1 MNDKTQVQV
10 AKNNKQLS
18 NPFSTGGSGVY
29 FEACVQA
36 SFVALMLAKGNAPGL
51 QTGPITKIKLQG
63 RFAGYST
70 DDLIVFIG
78 EASNNEH
85 RKILG
90 QIKHS
95 ISITEGN
102 STFQEI
108 IQSAW
113 KDFNNTEIFKKDRD
127 ILTLITGPLSSTDT
141 NDVRTI
147 LEWSRFTENSQEFFN
162 KVGLAN
168 FSSEAKREK
177 LKAFKVSLEKA
188 NGGNPVADEVCYQFL
203 RHFHLFGYDL
213 DTRSSVTLS
222 LIHSLI
228 GRNSKDKAADIWA
241 RLVEEVLNVNKNA
254 GTITPDTLPE
264 DIKETFKRQP
274 FTQIPKELTE
284 TRTEPEKTDW
294 NRSPYAADLALV
306 NLAGA
311 WNEKNEADI
320 SILSKITSKVYS
332 DWSSAVKE
340 VLQLPNS
347 PLSLQNGLWKVVKRV
362 DLSKALAP
370 RIFDQNLDTFKEY
383 AVTVLTERDPS
394 FELPPEERYT
404 AIIHKKVTTHSQD
417 LRKGLAEGLA
427 MIGNMSDKLSRC
439 SHLKPENTAVLAVR
453 EIFKNADWVLWGSLN
468 NLLPSL
474 AEAAPSEF
482 LKAVENAF
490 RLSPC
495 PFDELFSQERGALT
509 GDNYLTGLLWA
520 LEGLAWE
527 EEYLVRVCVVLGE
540 IANHDPGGNFANRP
554 ANSLITILLPWFP
567 QTTASIKKRKVAVQ
581 TLHKKFP
588 EIAWKLIIN
597 LLPDQHKTS
606 FGSHKPTWR
615 KAIPDD
621 WKERVTQKQYQEQIL
636 FYSDAAVSMAGS
648 DVEKLNELID
658 RFNDLPKPSFDKLLE
673 VLSSE
678 AVLGLP
684 EDQRL
689 LLWNNLKK
697 FTSRHRRF
705 SKAEWALNDELLS
718 SIETVAEKLAPTNPT
733 KSHQRLFSD
742 RTFDLYEENGDWE
755 KQDIK
760 LQEHRQ
766 EAVEEIL
773 KSGGIESVIQ
783 FAETVES
790 PKQVGHFLGRVS
802 NADIDAVLL
811 PAYLVPENNEL
822 SSFTS
827 AYVWSRHYTNDWSW
841 VDHLDKSGWSSEQ
854 VGQFLSCLP
863 FTKETWDRVAKCLG
877 NEEKIYW
884 LKTNASPYQ
893 TNGELGFAIDKLI
906 EYGRPYTAINC
917 LYGMH
922 HNKRPISVSQCVG
935 ALLATLSSS
944 ELYDSMN
951 AYPIV
956 ELIKFLQTS
965 SEVSQDELF
974 HVEWAFLPLLDD
986 YHGATPKSLENRLA
1000 SDPEFF
1006 CEVIQLVY
1014 CSKKTDVVPNR
1025 QYKNPEVIA
1034 TRAWQLLYKWRI
1046 PPGRQKDG
1054 DFDDAQFSSWLQRVK
1069 EICRESGHLEVALV
1083 DVGKVLIHCPP
1094 DKNGLWINCTVAT
1107 ALDARDA
1114 EDMRDGF
1121 YTGKFNSRGVYSI
1134 DPTGKPELELAEG
1147 FRKKAEAV
1155 EDAGYQCF
1163 AATLRDL
1170 SESYI
1175 QEAKRIVAEHKGDET
1190 QNK

>member
-1 MNDKTQVQV
+1 MNDKNQV

-18 NPFSTGGSGVY
+18 SPFSTGGGGVH
-29 FEACVQA
+29 FEVRVQA
-36 SFVALMLAKGNAPGL
+36 FFVAFMLAKGSPPGL

-63 RFAGYST
+63 RFAGYNT

-78 EASNNEH
+78 EASKNEH

-113 KDFNNTEIFKKDRD
+113 KDFSNAEIFRKNRD
-127 ILTLITGPLSSTDT
+127 ILALITGPLSSTDT

-147 LEWSRFTENSQEFFN
+147 LEWSRSAENPQEFFN
-162 KVGLAN
+162 KVELPN
-168 FSSEAKREK
+168 FSSQAKRKK
-177 LKAFKVSLEKA
+177 LKAFKASLKKA

-203 RHFHLFGYDL
+203 RHFYLLGYDL
-213 DTRSSVTLS
+213 DARSGVAQS

-228 GRNSKDKAADIWA
+228 GQNSEDKAISVWS
-241 RLVEEVLNVNKNA
+241 RLVEEVSNANKNA

-264 DIKETFKRQP
+264 DIKKAFKQQP
-274 FTQIPKELTE
+274 FTQTQKELTE
-284 TRTEPEKTDW
+284 VQIKPEKMDW
-294 NRSPYAADLALV
+294 NHSPYAADLALV

-320 SILSKITSKVYS
+320 SILSKITSKAYP
-332 DWSSAVKE
+332 DWSFAVKE
-340 VLQLPNS
+340 MLELPSS

-362 DLSKALAP
+362 DLSNALAS
-370 RIFDQNLDTFKEY
+370 RIFDQNLDIFKEC
-383 AVTVLTERDPS
+383 AITVLTERDPS
-394 FELPPEERYT
+394 FELPPEERYA
-404 AIIHKKVTTHSQD
+404 AIIHKKVATHSQD

-474 AEAAPSEF
+474 AEAAPGEF
-482 LKAVENAF
+482 LNAVENAL

-509 GDNYLTGLLWA
+509 GSNYLTGLLWA

-567 QTTASIKKRKVAVQ
+567 QTTAPIKKRKVAVQ
-581 TLHKKFP
+581 TLHKEFP
-588 EIAWKLIIN
+588 EIAWKLTIN

-615 KAIPDD
+615 QAIPDD
-621 WKERVTQKQYQEQIL
+621 WKESVTQKQYWEQIL
-636 FYSDAAVSMAGS
+636 FYSNLAVSMAGS

-658 RFNDLPKPSFDKLLE
+658 RFNDLPKLFFDKFLE

-705 SKAEWALNDELLS
+705 SKAKWALNDELLS

-733 KSHQRLFSD
+733 KSHQRLFSE

-790 PKQVGHFLGRVS
+790 PRQVGHFLGRVS

-906 EYGRPYTAINC
+906 EYGRPYAAINC

-922 HNKRPISVSQCVG
+922 HNNRPINISQCVK
-935 ALLATLSSS
+935 ALLATLSSPES
-944 ELYDSMN
+944 YDPMDT
-951 AYPIV
+951 YPIV

-974 HVEWAFLPLLDD
+974 RVEWAFLPLLDD

-1006 CEVIQLVY
+1006 CEVIQLIY
-1014 CSKKTDVVPNR
+1014 RSKKTDVVQNK
-1025 QYKNPEVIA
+1025 QYKNSEVVA
-1034 TRAWQLLYKWRI
+1034 TRSWQLLYEWRI
-1046 PPGRQKDG
+1046 PPGMQEDG
-1054 DFDDAQFSSWLQRVK
+1054 GFDDAQFSSWLQRVK
-1069 EICRESGHLEVALV
+1069 EILRESEHLEVVLS

-1094 DKNGLWINCTVAT
+1094 DKNGLWINCTVAD
-1107 ALDARDA
+1107 ALNARDA
-1114 EDMRDGF
+1114 EDMRGGF
-1121 YTGKFNSRGVYSI
+1121 HSGIINSRGAHLI
-1134 DPTGKPELELAEG
+1134 DPTGKPELELAEQ
-1147 FRKKAEAV
+1147 FEKKAEDV
-1155 EDAGYQCF
+1155 ENAGYQRF
-1163 AATLRDL
+1163 AATLRNL
-1170 SESYI
+1170 SEFYI
-1175 QEAKRIVAEHKGDET
+1175 QEAKRIVAEHKGNET

>member
-1 MNDKTQVQV
+1 MTLEQKRRDSIDTIP
-10 AKNNKQLS
+10 
-18 NPFSTGGSGVY
+18 NPFSTGGGGMH
-29 FEACVQA
+29 FEVCVQA
-36 SFVALMLAKGNAPGL
+36 LFVAIMLAKGNAPGL
-51 QTGPITKIKLQG
+51 QIGPITKIKLQS
-63 RFAGYST
+63 RFAGYNT

-78 EASNNEH
+78 EASDNKY

-95 ISITEGN
+95 IRITKRN
-102 STFQEI
+102 SMFQEVI
-108 IQSAW
+108 ESAW
-113 KDFNNTEIFKKDRD
+113 KDFSNTERFEKERD
-127 ILTLITGPLSSTDT
+127 ILALITGPLSSTDT

-147 LEWSRFTENSQEFFN
+147 LEWSRFAENSQEFFN
-162 KVGLAN
+162 KVELAN
-168 FSSEAKREK
+168 FSNQNKREK
-177 LKAFKVSLEKA
+177 LEAFKAGLKKA

-203 RHFHLFGYDL
+203 RHFHLFICDL
-213 DTRSSVTLS
+213 DTKSSVTLS

-228 GRNSKDKAADIWA
+228 GQKSRDKATDIWA
-241 RLVEEVLNVNKNA
+241 RLIEEVSNANKNA
-254 GTITPDTLPE
+254 GTIILETLPE
-264 DIKETFKRQP
+264 DIKEAFKQKP

-294 NRSPYAADLALV
+294 NRIPYAADLALV

-311 WNEKNEADI
+311 WSEKNEADI

-332 DWSSAVKE
+332 DWSSTVKE

-362 DLSKALAP
+362 DLSNALAP
-370 RIFDQNLDTFKEY
+370 RIFDQNLDTFKEC

-394 FELPPEERYT
+394 FELPPEKRYA

-417 LRKGLAEGLA
+417 LRRGLADGLA
-427 MIGNMSDKLSRC
+427 MIANMSDKLNRC
-439 SHLKPENTAVLAVR
+439 SQLKPENTAVLAVR

-482 LKAVENAF
+482 LSTVENAL

-495 PFDELFSQERGALT
+495 PFDELFSQERGTLT
-509 GDNYLTGLLWA
+509 GSNYLTGLLWA

-540 IANHDPGGNFANRP
+540 IASHDPGGNFANRP
-554 ANSLITILLPWFP
+554 ANSLITILLPWLP
-567 QTTASIKKRKVAVQ
+567 QTTAPVKKRKVAVQ
-581 TLHKKFP
+581 TLHKEFP
-588 EIAWKLIIN
+588 EIVWKLIIN

-606 FGSHKPTWR
+606 FGSYKPTWR

-621 WKERVTQKQYQEQIL
+621 WKESVTQKQYQEEIL
-636 FYSDAAVSMAGS
+636 FYSDLAVSMAGS

-658 RFNDLPKPSFDKLLE
+658 FFNNLPKPSFDKLLKA
-673 VLSSE
+673 LSSD
-678 AVLGLP
+678 AVSSLP
-684 EDQRL
+684 EDQRF

-705 SKAEWALNDELLS
+705 SKAEWALNNELLS
-718 SIETVAEKLAPTNPT
+718 SIEAVTEKLAPTNPT
-733 KSHQRLFSD
+733 KSRQRLFSN
-742 RTFDLYEENGDWE
+742 RISDLYEENGDWE
-755 KQDIK
+755 EQYIK
-760 LQEHRQ
+760 LQGHRQ

-773 KSGGIESVIQ
+773 KLGGIESVIQ
-783 FAETVES
+783 FAEAVES
-790 PKQVGHFLGRVS
+790 SGQVGHFLGKVS
-802 NADIDAVLL
+802 NVDIDAVLL
-811 PAYLVPENNEL
+811 PAYLVPENHKL

-841 VDHLDKSGWSSEQ
+841 VDHLDKAGWSSEQ

-863 FTKETWDRVAKCLG
+863 FTKETWGRVAKCLG

-884 LKTNASPYQ
+884 LKTNASPYE

-906 EYGRPYTAINC
+906 EYGRPYAAINC

-922 HNKRPISVSQCVG
+922 HKKRPINVSQCVK
-935 ALLATLSSS
+935 ALLATPSSLES
-944 ELYDSMN
+944 YDSMN

-965 SEVSQDELF
+965 SDVSQDELF

-986 YHGATPKSLENRLA
+986 YHGARPKSLENRLA

-1006 CEVIQLVY
+1006 CEVIQLMY
-1014 CSKKTDVVPNR
+1014 RSKKTGVAQNK
-1025 QYKNPEVIA
+1025 QYRNSQVIA
-1034 TRAWQLLYKWRI
+1034 TKAWQLLYKWSI
-1046 PPGRQKDG
+1046 PPGMHEDG
-1054 DFDDAQFSSWLQRVK
+1054 SFDDAQFSSWLQRVK
-1069 EICRESGHLEVALV
+1069 EICRESGHLEVALI
-1083 DVGKVLIHCPP
+1083 DAGKVLICCPP

-1107 ALDARDA
+1107 ALNARDA
-1114 EDMRDGF
+1114 EYLRDGF
-1121 YTGKFNSRGVYSI
+1121 CTGTLNSRGVYSI
-1134 DPTGKPELELAEG
+1134 DPTGKPELELAEQ
-1147 FRKKAEAV
+1147 FRKKAEEV
-1155 EDAGYQCF
+1155 ENAGYQRF
-1163 AATLRDL
+1163 AVSLRNL

-1175 QEAKRIVAEHKGDET
+1175 QEAKWIVAEHK
-1190 QNK
+1190 K

>member
-1 MNDKTQVQV
+1 MNDKTQVT
-10 AKNNKQLS
+10 KNNEQLS
-18 NPFSTGGSGVY
+18 NSFSTGGGGVY

-63 RFAGYST
+63 RFAGYNT
-70 DDLIVFIG
+70 DDLIVFMG
-78 EASNNEH
+78 ETSNNEH

-95 ISITEGN
+95 VSITEGN
-102 STFQEI
+102 STFQKI

-113 KDFNNTEIFKKDRD
+113 KDFTNTEIFKEDRD
-127 ILTLITGPLSSTDT
+127 ILALITGPLSSTDT

-147 LEWSRFTENSQEFFN
+147 LEWSRFTEDSQEFFN
-162 KVGLAN
+162 KVELAN
-168 FSSEAKREK
+168 FSSEAKRGK

-188 NGGNPVADEVCYQFL
+188 NGGDPVADEVCYQFL

-228 GRNSKDKAADIWA
+228 GQNSKDKAVSVWS

-254 GTITPDTLPE
+254 GTIIPDRLPE
-264 DIKETFKRQP
+264 DIKEAFKQQP

-284 TRTEPEKTDW
+284 AQHEPEKTDW

-306 NLAGA
+306 SLAGA
-311 WNEKNEADI
+311 WNEENEADI
-320 SILSKITSKVYS
+320 SILNKITSKTYS
-332 DWSSAVKE
+332 DWSFAVKE
-340 VLQLPNS
+340 VLQLPSS
-347 PLSLQNGLWKVVKRV
+347 PLSLQNGLWEVAKRV
-362 DLSKALAP
+362 DLSNALAP
-370 RIFDQNLDTFKEY
+370 RIFDQNLDTFKEC
-383 AVTVLTERDPS
+383 AITVLTERDPS
-394 FELPPEERYT
+394 FELPPEKRYA

-417 LRKGLAEGLA
+417 LRKGLADGLA
-427 MIGNMSDKLSRC
+427 MIGNMSDKLSNC
-439 SHLKPENTAVLAVR
+439 SQLKPENTAVLVVR

-468 NLLPSL
+468 NFLPSL
-474 AEAAPSEF
+474 AEAAPGEF
-482 LKAVENAF
+482 LNAVENAL

-527 EEYLVRVCVVLGE
+527 EEYLVRVCVILGE
-540 IANHDPGGNFANRP
+540 LANHDPGGNFANRP

-567 QTTASIKKRKVAVQ
+567 QTTAPIKKRKVAVQ
-581 TLHKKFP
+581 TLHKEFP

-606 FGSHKPTWR
+606 FGSYKPTWR

-621 WKERVTQKQYQEQIL
+621 WKESVTQKQYQEQIL

-658 RFNDLPKPSFDKLLE
+658 RFNNLPKLSFDKLLE
-673 VLSSE
+673 VLSSD
-678 AVLGLP
+678 AVSSLP

-705 SKAEWALNDELLS
+705 SKTEWALNNELLS

-755 KQDIK
+755 EQHIK

-773 KSGGIESVIQ
+773 KLGGIESVIQ

-790 PKQVGHFLGRVS
+790 PRQVGHFLGRVS

-811 PAYLVPENNEL
+811 PAYLVPENHKL

-827 AYVWSRHYTNDWSW
+827 AYVWSRHYTKNWSW

-877 NEEKIYW
+877 NEERIYW

-893 TNGELGFAIDKLI
+893 ANGELGFAIDKLI
-906 EYGRPYTAINC
+906 EYGRPYAAINC

-922 HNKRPISVSQCVG
+922 HNNRPINVSQCVK
-935 ALLATLSSS
+935 ALLATFSSP
-944 ELYDSMN
+944 EPCDPIDT
-951 AYPIV
+951 YPIV

-986 YHGATPKSLENRLA
+986 YHGATPKLLENRLA

-1006 CEVIQLVY
+1006 CEVIQLMY
-1014 CSKKTDVVPNR
+1014 RSKKTDVVPNK
-1025 QYKNPEVIA
+1025 QYKNSEMIA
-1034 TRAWQLLYKWRI
+1034 TKAWQLLYEWRI
-1046 PPGRQKDG
+1046 PPGMREDG
-1054 DFDDAQFSSWLQRVK
+1054 GFDDAQFSSWLQRVK
-1069 EICRESGHLEVALV
+1069 EICRESGHLEVALG
-1083 DVGKVLIHCPP
+1083 DVGKVLIHCPH
-1094 DKNGLWINCTVAT
+1094 DKNGLWINCAVAD
-1107 ALDARDA
+1107 ALNARDA

-1121 YTGKFNSRGVYSI
+1121 LSGIINSRGVYAI
-1134 DPTGKPELELAEG
+1134 DPTGKPELELAEQ
-1147 FRKKAEAV
+1147 FRKKAEDV
-1155 EDAGYQCF
+1155 ENAGYQRF
-1163 AATLRDL
+1163 AITLRNL

-1175 QEAKRIVAEHKGDET
+1175 QEAKRIVAEHKGNET

>member
-1 MNDKTQVQV
+1 M
-10 AKNNKQLS
+10 
-18 NPFSTGGSGVY
+18 Y

-63 RFAGYST
+63 RFAGYNT

-113 KDFNNTEIFKKDRD
+113 KDFNNTEIFKKGRD
-127 ILTLITGPLSSTDT
+127 ILALITGPLSSTDT

-147 LEWSRFTENSQEFFN
+147 LEWSRFAENSQEFFN
-162 KVGLAN
+162 KVALAN
-168 FSSEAKREK
+168 FSSEAKRKK

-188 NGGNPVADEVCYQFL
+188 NGGDPVADEVCYQFL

-228 GRNSKDKAADIWA
+228 GQNSKDKAVSVWS

-254 GTITPDTLPE
+254 GTITPDRLPE
-264 DIKETFKRQP
+264 DIKEAFKQQP

-284 TRTEPEKTDW
+284 AQHEPEKTDW

-320 SILSKITSKVYS
+320 SILNKITSKTYS
-332 DWSSAVKE
+332 DWSFAVKE
-340 VLQLPNS
+340 VLQLPSS
-347 PLSLQNGLWKVVKRV
+347 PLSLQNGLWEVAKRV
-362 DLSKALAP
+362 DLSNALAP
-370 RIFDQNLDTFKEY
+370 RIFDQNLDTFKEC
-383 AVTVLTERDPS
+383 AITVLTERDPS
-394 FELPPEERYT
+394 FELPPEKRYA
-404 AIIHKKVTTHSQD
+404 AIIHKKVTIHSQD
-417 LRKGLAEGLA
+417 LRKGLADGLA
-427 MIGNMSDKLSRC
+427 MIGNMSDKLSNC
-439 SHLKPENTAVLAVR
+439 SQLKPENTAVLVVR

-468 NLLPSL
+468 NFLPSL
-474 AEAAPSEF
+474 AEAAPGEF
-482 LKAVENAF
+482 LNAVENAL
-490 RLSPC
+490 RSSPC

-509 GDNYLTGLLWA
+509 GSNYLTGLLRA

-540 IANHDPGGNFANRP
+540 IASHDPGGKFANRP
-554 ANSLITILLPWFP
+554 ANSLITILLPWLP
-567 QTTASIKKRKVAVQ
+567 QTTAPIEKRKVAVQ
-581 TLHKKFP
+581 TLHKEFP
-588 EIAWKLIIN
+588 EIAWKLTIN
-597 LLPDQHKTS
+597 LLPDQYKTS

-615 KAIPDD
+615 KTISED
-621 WKERVTQKQYQEQIL
+621 WKEGVTREEYREQIL
-636 FYSDAAVSMAGS
+636 FYSDLGVSMASS

-658 RFNDLPKPSFDKLLE
+658 RFSNLPKPSFDKLLE
-673 VLSSE
+673 VLSSG
-678 AVLGLP
+678 AVSGLP

-689 LLWNNLKK
+689 LLWDNLKK

-742 RTFDLYEENGDWE
+742 REYPLYEENDDWE
-755 KQDIK
+755 EQHNK
-760 LQEHRQ
+760 LENHRQ

-773 KSGGIESVIQ
+773 KLGGIESVIQ
-783 FAETVES
+783 FAEAVES
-790 PKQVGHFLGRVS
+790 PRQVGRFLGRVS

-811 PAYLVPENNEL
+811 PAYLVPENHKL

-827 AYVWSRHYTNDWSW
+827 AYVWSRHYTNSWSW

-884 LKTNASPYQ
+884 LKTNVSPYQ
-893 TNGELGFAIDKLI
+893 ISGELDFAIDKLI
-906 EYGRPYTAINC
+906 KYGRPYAAINC
-917 LYGMH
+917 LHGMH
-922 HNKRPISVSQCVG
+922 HKKRPINVSQCVK
-935 ALLATLSSS
+935 ALLATFSSP
-944 ELYDSMN
+944 ETCDPMDT
-951 AYPIV
+951 YPVV
-956 ELIKFLQTS
+956 ELIKFLQAS

-974 HVEWAFLPLLDD
+974 HVEWAFLPLLDG
-986 YHGATPKSLENRLA
+986 YHEATPKSLENRLA

-1006 CEVIQLVY
+1006 CEVIQLMY
-1014 CSKKTDVVPNR
+1014 RSKKTDVVPNK
-1025 QYKNPEVIA
+1025 QYKNSEVIA
-1034 TRAWQLLYKWRI
+1034 TKAWQLLYEWRI
-1046 PPGRQKDG
+1046 PPGMREDG
-1054 DFDDAQFSSWLQRVK
+1054 SFDDAQFSSWFQRVK
-1069 EICRESGHLEVALV
+1069 EICQESGHLEVALS

-1094 DKNGLWINCTVAT
+1094 DKNRLWINCAVAE
-1107 ALDARDA
+1107 ALNARDA

-1121 YTGKFNSRGVYSI
+1121 LSGIISSRGVYAI
-1134 DPTGKPELELAEG
+1134 DPTGKPELELAEQ
-1147 FRKKAEAV
+1147 FRKKAEDV
-1155 EDAGYQCF
+1155 ENAGYQRF
-1163 AATLRDL
+1163 AITLRNL

-1175 QEAKRIVAEHKGDET
+1175 QEAKWIVAEHKSRES
-1190 QNK
+1190 QNE

>member
-1 MNDKTQVQV
+1 M
-10 AKNNKQLS
+10 
-18 NPFSTGGSGVY
+18 Y

-51 QTGPITKIKLQG
+51 QTGAITKIKLQG
-63 RFAGYST
+63 RFAGYNT

-162 KVGLAN
+162 KVALAS

-228 GRNSKDKAADIWA
+228 GQNSKDKAVSVWS
-241 RLVEEVLNVNKNA
+241 RLVEEVLTVNKNA
-254 GTITPDTLPE
+254 GTITPDRLPE
-264 DIKETFKRQP
+264 DIKEAFKQQP

-284 TRTEPEKTDW
+284 AQHESEKTDW
-294 NRSPYAADLALV
+294 NQSPYAADLALV

-320 SILSKITSKVYS
+320 SVLNKITSKTYS
-332 DWSSAVKE
+332 DWSFAAKE
-340 VLQLPNS
+340 VLQLPSS
-347 PLSLQNGLWKVVKRV
+347 PLSLQNGLWEVVKRV
-362 DLSKALAP
+362 DLSDALAP
-370 RIFDQNLDTFKEY
+370 RIFDQNLDTFKEC
-383 AVTVLTERDPS
+383 VITVLTERDPS
-394 FELPPEERYT
+394 FELPPEERYA

-417 LRKGLAEGLA
+417 LRKGLADGLA
-427 MIGNMSDKLSRC
+427 MIGNMSDKLSNC
-439 SHLKPENTAVLAVR
+439 SQLKPENTAVVVVR

-474 AEAAPSEF
+474 AEAAPDEF
-482 LKAVENAF
+482 LNAVENAS

-509 GDNYLTGLLWA
+509 GSNYLTGLLWA

-527 EEYLVRVCVVLGE
+527 EKYLVRVCVVLGE
-540 IANHDPGGNFANRP
+540 IASHDPGGKFANRP
-554 ANSLITILLPWFP
+554 ANSLITILLPWLP
-567 QTTASIKKRKVAVQ
+567 QTTTPIEKRKVAVQ
-581 TLHKKFP
+581 TLHKEFP

-615 KAIPDD
+615 KTIPED
-621 WKERVTQKQYQEQIL
+621 WKEGVTREEYREQIL
-636 FYSDAAVSMAGS
+636 FYSDLGVSMAGS

-658 RFNDLPKPSFDKLLE
+658 RFSNLPKPSFDKLLE
-673 VLSSE
+673 VLSSG
-678 AVLGLP
+678 AVSGLP
-684 EDQRL
+684 EDQRF
-689 LLWNNLKK
+689 LLWDNLKK

-742 RTFDLYEENGDWE
+742 REYPLYEENDDWE
-755 KQDIK
+755 EQHNK
-760 LQEHRQ
+760 LEKHRQ
-766 EAVEEIL
+766 EAVEETL
-773 KSGGIESVIQ
+773 KLGGIESVIQ
-783 FAETVES
+783 FAEAVES
-790 PKQVGHFLGRVS
+790 PRQVGHFLGRVS

-811 PAYLVPENNEL
+811 PAYLVPENHKL

-827 AYVWSRHYTNDWSW
+827 AYVWSRHYTNSWSW

-884 LKTNASPYQ
+884 LKTNVSPYQ
-893 TNGELGFAIDKLI
+893 ISGELDFAIDKLI
-906 EYGRPYTAINC
+906 EYGRPYVAINC
-917 LYGMH
+917 LHGMH
-922 HNKRPISVSQCVG
+922 HKKRPINVPQCVK
-935 ALLATLSSS
+935 ALLATFSSP
-944 ELYDSMN
+944 ETCDPMDT
-951 AYPIV
+951 YPVV
-956 ELIKFLQTS
+956 ELIKFLQAS

-974 HVEWAFLPLLDD
+974 HVEWAFLPLLDG
-986 YHGATPKSLENRLA
+986 YHEATPKSLENRLA

-1006 CEVIQLVY
+1006 CEVIQLMY
-1014 CSKKTDVVPNR
+1014 RSKKTDVVPNK
-1025 QYKNPEVIA
+1025 QYKNSEVIA
-1034 TRAWQLLYKWRI
+1034 TKAWQLLYEWRI
-1046 PPGRQKDG
+1046 PPGMREDG
-1054 DFDDAQFSSWLQRVK
+1054 SFDDAQFSSWLQRVK
-1069 EICRESGHLEVALV
+1069 EICQESGHLEVALS

-1094 DKNGLWINCTVAT
+1094 DKNGLWINCTVAN
-1107 ALDARDA
+1107 ALNARDA
-1114 EDMRDGF
+1114 EDMRGGF
-1121 YTGKFNSRGVYSI
+1121 HSGIINSRGVYTI
-1134 DPTGKPELELAEG
+1134 DPTGKPELELAEQ
-1147 FRKKAEAV
+1147 FRKKAEDV
-1155 EDAGYQCF
+1155 ENAGYQRF
-1163 AATLRDL
+1163 AITLRNL

-1175 QEAKRIVAEHKGDET
+1175 QEAKWIVAEHKSRES
-1190 QNK
+1190 QNE

>member
-1 MNDKTQVQV
+1 MH
-10 AKNNKQLS
+10 
-18 NPFSTGGSGVY
+18 
-29 FEACVQA
+29 FEVCVQA
-36 SFVALMLAKGNAPGL
+36 LFVALMLAKGNVPGL

-63 RFAGYST
+63 RFAGYNT

-78 EASNNEH
+78 GTSDNEH
-85 RKILG
+85 RKVLG
-90 QIKHS
+90 QIKRS
-95 ISITEGN
+95 ISITERD
-102 STFQEI
+102 STFQEVVR
-108 IQSAW
+108 SAW
-113 KDFNNTEIFKKDRD
+113 EDFSNTEIFKKDKD
-127 ILTLITGPLSSTDT
+127 ILILITGPLSSTDT
-141 NDVRTI
+141 IDVRTM
-147 LEWSRFTENSQEFFN
+147 LEWSRSAENPQEFFN
-162 KVGLAN
+162 KVELSN
-168 FSSEAKREK
+168 FSSQAKRKK

-188 NGGNPVADEVCYQFL
+188 NGGNSVADEVCYQFL
-203 RHFHLFGYDL
+203 RHFHLLICDL
-213 DTRSSVTLS
+213 DTKSSVTLS

-228 GRNSKDKAADIWA
+228 GQNSRDKATDIWA
-241 RLVEEVLNVNKNA
+241 RLVEEVSNANKNA
-254 GTITPDTLPE
+254 GTIILETLPE
-264 DIKETFKRQP
+264 DIKETFKQKP

-294 NRSPYAADLALV
+294 NQSPYAADLALV

-311 WNEKNEADI
+311 WSEKNEADI

-340 VLQLPNS
+340 ILQLPNS

-362 DLSKALAP
+362 DLSNALAP
-370 RIFDQNLDTFKEY
+370 RIFDQNLDTFKEC

-394 FELPPEERYT
+394 FELPPEERYA
-404 AIIHKKVTTHSQD
+404 AIIHKKVMTYSQD
-417 LRKGLAEGLA
+417 IRKGLADGLA
-427 MIGNMSDKLSRC
+427 MIGNMSDKLNRC
-439 SHLKPENTAVLAVR
+439 SQLKPENTAVLAIR

-468 NLLPSL
+468 DLLPSL

-482 LKAVENAF
+482 LNAVENAL

-509 GDNYLTGLLWA
+509 GSNYLTGLLWA

-554 ANSLITILLPWFP
+554 ANSLITVLLPWFP
-567 QTTASIKKRKVAVQ
+567 QTTAPIKKRKVAVQ
-581 TLHKKFP
+581 TLHKEFP

-606 FGSHKPTWR
+606 FGSYKPTWR

-621 WKERVTQKQYQEQIL
+621 WKEGVTQKQYQEQVL
-636 FYSDAAVSMAGS
+636 FYSDVAVSMASS

-658 RFNDLPKPSFDKLLE
+658 CFNNLPKLSFDKLLE
-673 VLSSE
+673 VLSSD
-678 AVLGLP
+678 AVSSLP

-718 SIETVAEKLAPTNPT
+718 SIETVAEELAPTNPT
-733 KSHQRLFSD
+733 KSRQRLFSD
-742 RTFDLYEENGDWE
+742 RTFNLYEENGDWE
-755 KQDIK
+755 KQHIK

-773 KSGGIESVIQ
+773 KLGGIESVIQ

-790 PKQVGHFLGRVS
+790 PGHVGHFLGRVS
-802 NADIDAVLL
+802 NADIDAILL
-811 PAYLVPENNEL
+811 PAYLIPENHKL

-827 AYVWSRHYTNDWSW
+827 AYIWSRHYTNNWSW

-854 VGQFLSCLP
+854 VGQFFSCLP
-863 FTKETWDRVAKCLG
+863 FTKGTWDRVAKCLG

-906 EYGRPYTAINC
+906 EYGRPYVAINC

-922 HNKRPISVSQCVG
+922 HKKRPINVSQCVK
-935 ALLATLSSS
+935 ALLATFSSPES
-944 ELYDSMN
+944 YDSMN

-986 YHGATPKSLENRLA
+986 YHEATPKSLENRLA

-1006 CEVIQLVY
+1006 CEVIQLIY
-1014 CSKKTDVVPNR
+1014 RSKKTGVVQSK
-1025 QYKNPEVIA
+1025 QYRNSEVIA
-1034 TRAWQLLYKWRI
+1034 TNAWQLLYEWRI
-1046 PPGRQKDG
+1046 PPGMREDG
-1054 DFDDAQFSSWLQRVK
+1054 SFDDAQFSSWLQRVK

-1094 DKNGLWINCTVAT
+1094 DRSGLWINCTVAT
-1107 ALDARDA
+1107 ALNARDA
-1114 EDMRDGF
+1114 EDLRDGF
-1121 YTGKFNSRGVYSI
+1121 RSGTINSRGVYSV

-1147 FRKKAEAV
+1147 FRKKAEVV
-1155 EDAGYQCF
+1155 EDAGYQRF

-1175 QEAKRIVAEHKGDET
+1175 QEAKWIVAEHKREME
-1190 QNK
+1190 NAKRRK

>member
-1 MNDKTQVQV
+1 MNDKTQVTE
-10 AKNNKQLS
+10 NNKQLS
-18 NPFSTGGSGVY
+18 NPFSSGGGGVH
-29 FEACVQA
+29 FEVCVQA
-36 SFVALMLAKGNAPGL
+36 LFVVLMLVKGNVPGL
-51 QTGPITKIKLQG
+51 QAGPITKIKLQG
-63 RFAGYST
+63 RFAGYNT

-78 EASNNEH
+78 ETSNNER

-90 QIKHS
+90 QIRHS

-102 STFQEI
+102 SMFQEVI
-108 IQSAW
+108 ESAW
-113 KDFNNTEIFKKDRD
+113 KDFSNTEIFKKDRD
-127 ILTLITGPLSSTDT
+127 ILALITGPLSSTDT

-147 LEWSRFTENSQEFFN
+147 LEWSRFAENSQEFFN
-162 KVGLAN
+162 KVELAN
-168 FSSEAKREK
+168 FSSQAKRKK
-177 LKAFKVSLEKA
+177 LKAFKASLKKA
-188 NGGNPVADEVCYQFL
+188 NGGDHVADEVCYQFL

-213 DTRSSVTLS
+213 DTGSGVTQS

-228 GRNSKDKAADIWA
+228 GQNSKDKAADIWS
-241 RLVEEVLNVNKNA
+241 RLVEEVSNANKNA
-254 GTITPDTLPE
+254 GTIKLDTLPE
-264 DIKETFKRQP
+264 DIKEAFKQQP

-284 TRTEPEKTDW
+284 AQTEPEKTDW
-294 NRSPYAADLALV
+294 NQSPYAADLALV
-306 NLAGA
+306 NLAGT

-320 SILSKITSKVYS
+320 SILSKITSKAYS
-332 DWSSAVKE
+332 GWSSAVKE
-340 VLQLPNS
+340 VLQLPSS

-362 DLSKALAP
+362 DLSNALAP
-370 RIFDQNLDTFKEY
+370 RIFDQNLDTFKEC

-394 FELPPEERYT
+394 FELPPEERYA

-417 LRKGLAEGLA
+417 LRKGLADGLA
-427 MIGNMSDKLSRC
+427 MIGNVSDKLSRC

-453 EIFKNADWVLWGSLN
+453 EIFKDADWVLWGSLN

-474 AEAAPSEF
+474 AEAAPGEF
-482 LKAVENAF
+482 LNAVENAL

-495 PFDELFSQERGALT
+495 PFDELFFQERGALT
-509 GDNYLTGLLWA
+509 GSNYLTGLLWA

-540 IANHDPGGNFANRP
+540 IASHDPGGKFANRP
-554 ANSLITILLPWFP
+554 SNSLITILLPWFP
-567 QTTASIKKRKVAVQ
+567 QTTAPIKKRKVAVQ
-581 TLHKKFP
+581 TLHSEFP
-588 EIAWKLIIN
+588 EVAWKLVIN
-597 LLPDQHKTS
+597 LLHDQHKTS

-615 KAIPDD
+615 KAIPED
-621 WKERVTQKQYQEQIL
+621 WKEGVTKEQYREQIL
-636 FYSDAAVSMAGS
+636 LYSDLAVSMAGS

-658 RFNDLPKPSFDKLLE
+658 RFNNLPKPSFDKLLE
-673 VLSSE
+673 VLSSD

-684 EDQRL
+684 EDRRF

-705 SKAEWALNDELLS
+705 SKAEWALNEELLS
-718 SIETVAEKLAPTNPT
+718 SIETVAEKLTPTNPT

-742 RTFDLYEENGDWE
+742 RIFDLYEENGNWE
-755 KQDIK
+755 EQDIK
-760 LQEHRQ
+760 LQKHRQ

-773 KSGGIESVIQ
+773 KLGGIESVIQ

-790 PKQVGHFLGRVS
+790 PRQVGHFLGRVS
-802 NADIDAVLL
+802 NADIDAILL
-811 PAYLVPENNEL
+811 PAYLVPENHKL

-827 AYVWSRHYTNDWSW
+827 AYVWSRHYTNNWSW

-906 EYGRPYTAINC
+906 EYGRPYAAINC

-922 HNKRPISVSQCVG
+922 HKKRPINVSQCVK
-935 ALLATLSSS
+935 ALLATFSSPES
-944 ELYDSMN
+944 YDSTN

-974 HVEWAFLPLLDD
+974 HVEWAFLPLLDG
-986 YHGATPKSLENRLA
+986 YYEATPKSLETRLA

-1006 CEVIQLVY
+1006 CEVIQLIY
-1014 CSKKTDVVPNR
+1014 RSQKTGVVQNK
-1025 QYKNPEVIA
+1025 QYRNSQVIA
-1034 TRAWQLLYKWRI
+1034 TKAWQLLYEWRI
-1046 PPGRQKDG
+1046 PPGMREDVS
-1054 DFDDAQFSSWLQRVK
+1054 FDDAQFSGWLQRVK
-1069 EICRESGHLEVALV
+1069 EICRESGHLEFALG

-1094 DKNGLWINCTVAT
+1094 DKNGLWINCTVAN
-1107 ALDARDA
+1107 ALNARDA

-1121 YTGKFNSRGVYSI
+1121 CSGTINSRGVYSI
-1134 DPTGKPELELAEG
+1134 DPTGKPELELAEQ
-1147 FRKKAEAV
+1147 FQKKADDV
-1155 EDAGYQCF
+1155 ENAGYQRF
-1163 AATLRDL
+1163 AATLKSL
-1170 SESYI
+1170 SKSYI
-1175 QEAKRIVAEHKGDET
+1175 QEAKRIVAEHKGNEP